1 MRDKLLRRQ
10 LLALGYPPFHA
21 TDEQRFQVRVLAF
34 NGVPVERI
42 AAIMELAEVE
52 LLYHFR
58 RELELGEDVI
68 LAKAAATVMELSQQR
83 NDLGVALKAAHAMLS
98 ARSARWREPK
108 PTDAEAVGKPVELMS
123 LPEVD
128 NAIADLER
136 RRRSSAAASDQE
148 ASTADL
154 QDVSDG
160 VVSDGGV

>member
-34 NGVPVERI
+34 NGVPIERI

-83 NDLGVALKAAHAMLS
+83 NDLGVALRAAHAMLS

-108 PTDAEAVGKPVELMS
+108 PTDAEPAGKPVELMN

-136 RRRSSAAASDQE
+136 RRRGAAAAVDAEAPASDVEGQP
-148 ASTADL
+148 
-154 QDVSDG
+154 DG